1 MIEPL
6 TLAAQLPTGLI
17 AGFAAGLV
25 HFSTL
30 HRNVQLLAFGSVG
43 KALAMQIA
51 RLGLLLVILFVL
63 AKLGPWTLLCGTLGV
78 LVARSVIVHKV
89 RRVHQVDQAAP

>member
-1 MIEPL
+1 MIEHFS
-6 TLAAQLPTGLI
+6 LAAQVPVGLV

-30 HRNVQLLAFGSVG
+30 QRNAQLLASGSAS
-43 KALAMQIA
+43 KALTMQLA

-63 AKLGPWTLLCGTLGV
+63 AKLGPWTLLCGALGV
-78 LVARSVIVHKV
+78 FVARSVVL
-89 RRVHQVDQAAP
+89 RRVRAVAS